1 MISDEYDW
9 CGVRIGATEGAP
21 MPSKRKNRSKLSHED
36 RVILVCC
43 HSLEDLWRRG
53 LILINDS
60 PITAKGLRF
69 AERLLA
75 KGFVVT
81 QKEADAVLEMLR
93 SEGFNI
99 RFNVEV
105 N

>member
-1 MISDEYDW
+1 M
-9 CGVRIGATEGAP
+9 
-21 MPSKRKNRSKLSHED
+21 
-36 RVILVCC
+36 
-43 HSLEDLWRRG
+43 
-53 LILINDS
+53 NDS